1 MEVKKQV
8 FNFYLKMVNKEY
20 IFMMEGEKVQPLWN
34 SKSTILEL
42 QIAKFDC
49 VRSMNINKINEQLD
63 KRKMKLSYHTCLAM

>member
-1 MEVKKQV
+1 MEVKKEV
-8 FNFYLKMVNKEY
+8 FNFSLNMVNKEY

-42 QIAKFDC
+42 QNAKFDC

-63 KRKMKLSYHTCLAM
+63 KLKMKLSYHTCLAM